1 MAYVDGARAVGIVLG
16 SALGGVLAQP
26 AEHFPETFSATGLL
40 GTYPFLLPNLFGA
53 GFSLLVLVL
62 FVLYVPETID
72 LEKESSSSKLGSPR
86 SSDVATLALP
96 SSEEYSPRDHP
107 QNAHRPLNGSG
118 KEGRLAPGYVALED
132 SKDKRDGCAINQD
145 DQQGL
150 ADDDAGSRLRS
161 DEDGGKNCGGIDGG
175 GSLASS
181 VDDNEDPGLFGP
193 SGLLSVP
200 KVAALLFLVWVA
212 QSLVTGFEEVYPLW
226 ALSTAGVGG
235 LEWSTLQIGKALG
248 ATGFLVVVLTLFII
262 PVVVRVLGAAWWMR
276 GCSVVGVLVF
286 LATPNAKLLSWNYGT
301 LFAMSVASNT
311 LISCCLAAMFIALS
325 VASTNIVPAAMRGKL
340 GGLFYTAES
349 LGRFSSAA
357 SFSVMYAWS
366 VSSSSYGWVDHHFVF
381 YVFALA
387 LALATA
393 LAWRTLTA
401 EMFLERKEAG
411 SVELVGS
418 EDTCAHVDIKVG
430 ESGDI
435 PYSRPAGRVNLV

>member
-1 MAYVDGARAVGIVLG
+1 

-161 DEDGGKNCGGIDGG
+161 DEDGGKNCGGI
-175 GSLASS
+175 
-181 VDDNEDPGLFGP
+181 
-193 SGLLSVP
+193 
-200 KVAALLFLVWVA
+200 
-212 QSLVTGFEEVYPLW
+212 
-226 ALSTAGVGG
+226 
-235 LEWSTLQIGKALG
+235 
-248 ATGFLVVVLTLFII
+248 
-262 PVVVRVLGAAWWMR
+262 
-276 GCSVVGVLVF
+276 
-286 LATPNAKLLSWNYGT
+286 
-301 LFAMSVASNT
+301 
-311 LISCCLAAMFIALS
+311 
-325 VASTNIVPAAMRGKL
+325 
-340 GGLFYTAES
+340 
-349 LGRFSSAA
+349 
-357 SFSVMYAWS
+357 
-366 VSSSSYGWVDHHFVF
+366 
-381 YVFALA
+381 
-387 LALATA
+387 
-393 LAWRTLTA
+393 
-401 EMFLERKEAG
+401 
-411 SVELVGS
+411 
-418 EDTCAHVDIKVG
+418 
-430 ESGDI
+430 
-435 PYSRPAGRVNLV
+435 